1 MLIKKLLFLR
11 RRAKQQQQQQ
21 DVSQDVNSSNRTV
34 SESSNSEYFTKSMLC
49 IQEELGNLKDKE
61 PVKDN
66 AVGINKLESDVLKP
80 SGWFDGLLG
89 CLKPML
95 GIMGKGNSHDLKS
108 YQDNWDIP
116 FESISDLQW
125 LGSGAQGAVFS
136 GKLKNEIV
144 AVKKV
149 REQKETDIRH
159 LRKLNHP
166 NIVQFRGVCTQ
177 APCYCIVM
185 EYCPYGPLY
194 NLLRDGE
201 EIPPIRLVSWAKQ
214 IASGMHYLHVN
225 KIIHRDLKS
234 PNVLIGRQE
243 MVKISD
249 FGTSREWNEIST
261 KMSFAGTVAWMAP
274 EIIRNEPCSEKVDIW
289 SFGVVLW
296 ELMTCETPYKDV
308 DSSAIIWGVGS
319 NSLHLPIPSSCPDG
333 FRLLIKQCWAAK
345 PRNRPS
351 FKHIMMHLD
360 IASSQVLASTPDEYF
375 KTQAQWKKEIQIHML
390 QMQTNGSHIPKFEE
404 DLIKKRKN
412 ELKHAQDIRE
422 HYERKL
428 ERANNLYME
437 LSAVLLQLE
446 QRENDLIRREKQMSK
461 VYKKRLIRPLLKAQ
475 DKLNKQNKSDSTTTS
490 PSSPERLCQKFDSLT
505 KATLYAQVSSNSNK
519 PESIAVTPKQTQRKT
534 RPRKAQIICS
544 IVKNKKYNTSKE
556 TNWKNCHQIN
566 SNKVNSET
574 QTETIDSGLHQDMLN
589 GNMSDSAHSQGEDS
603 SCSSG
608 VRLSD
613 DEHLDR
619 LGRQVNEILNNNRP
633 SNMTD
638 LSDYYQDT
646 ESISSN
652 FNLRRKSAGRR
663 PIGPGLRVR
672 RYRMTQY
679 CQEPNGNSFSLSS
692 STEKHDFLEAE
703 SSTSDS
709 DMKDIDLDSN
719 FYNVS
724 NQFPV

>member
-1 MLIKKLLFLR
+1 MDTVRAGSAPNLTAYIEMDRFGGISKAGEKLT
-11 RRAKQQQQQQ
+11 Q
-21 DVSQDVNSSNRTV
+21 
-34 SESSNSEYFTKSMLC
+34 SMLC

-66 AVGINKLESDVLKP
+66 AAGTNKLESDVLKP

-490 PSSPERLCQKFDSLT
+490 PSSPERLCEKIDPQLT
-505 KATLYAQVSSNSNK
+505 KATLYAQVRSNSNK
-519 PESIAVTPKQTQRKT
+519 PESIAVTPKQNLRKT

-544 IVKNKKYNTSKE
+544 IVKNRKYDTPKE
-556 TNWKNCHQIN
+556 NNWKNCHQIN

-574 QTETIDSGLHQDMLN
+574 QTENIDSGLQQDMLN
-589 GNMSDSAHSQGEDS
+589 GNMSDSAHSQGEES

-619 LGRQVNEILNNNRP
+619 LGRQVNEIINNNRP

-638 LSDYYQDT
+638 LSDYYQDN
-646 ESISSN
+646 EPISSN

-692 STEKHDFLEAE
+692 SAEKHDFLEAE

-719 FYNVS
+719 FYKVS